1 VVAWRRNSRG
11 IVAFLGDEVFES
23 VSGVEWVSV
32 EPRSWHRPGLYDGHM
47 SQQGTI
53 EVTVG
58 EDGAVVLSAD
68 QLDRLGAHPGDRV
81 RVEPVAPRRIRSM
94 LGSGV
99 GAPGPSR
106 GFSSEDLRAVRREMG
121 DRIGDDLTPEV
132 RFLADTQVLVWYVT
146 DPDRLTALAVA
157 AMQASSDD
165 EEPVGV
171 SAFSLVELAYAA
183 EKKSNAISREKPRRA
198 SMSRP

>member
-1 VVAWRRNSRG
+1 MQGSRARGAEGLSPSRSRDVRCRPARVDLTCVVLSWSAAGALEAFGATHPLRRHSPWLPGGG

-106 GFSSEDLRAVRREMG
+106 GFSTEDLRAVRREMG
-121 DRIGDDLTPEV
+121 DRIGDDLT
-132 RFLADTQVLVWYVT
+132 A
-146 DPDRLTALAVA
+146 
-157 AMQASSDD
+157 
-165 EEPVGV
+165 
-171 SAFSLVELAYAA
+171 
-183 EKKSNAISREKPRRA
+183 
-198 SMSRP
+198 